1 MKTDRLKGLMRSKNM
16 PFVDIVFPLTNLL
29 MLASSLA
36 MIFNFYAHVGAL
48 YLIVFMILA
57 TYYFADFWSVK
68 GTDRDMRLNQF
79 TLNLTVIGG
88 LLFFVLRS

>member
-16 PFVDIVFPLTNLL
+16 PFVDVLFPLTNLL

-36 MIFNFYAHVGAL
+36 IIFNFYAHLGAI
-48 YLIVFMILA
+48 YLIAFMIVA
-57 TYYFADFWSVK
+57 TYYFANFWSVK
-68 GTDRDMRLNQF
+68 EPDRDMSLNQF